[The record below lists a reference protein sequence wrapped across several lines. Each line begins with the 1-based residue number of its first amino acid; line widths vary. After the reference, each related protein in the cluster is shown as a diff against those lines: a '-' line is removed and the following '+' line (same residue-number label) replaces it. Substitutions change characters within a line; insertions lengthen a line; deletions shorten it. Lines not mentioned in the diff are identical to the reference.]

1 MSIKKLTIKGLR
13 GFSEETNINFAIPD
27 NISPGSGLTVLVGPN
42 NSGKSTV
49 IEAIHLL
56 SANTDI
62 VPVSSRNI
70 KVNGQVFIEVEDIIG
85 NNYSLQS
92 TDNKGAFIQRKYNG
106 ENINFYNNFIN
117 TYVLS
122 SKKNFSSTF
131 SNNGSQS
138 RENYKGNTNSSD
150 YREDN
155 NFNNNFG
162 GRLLAIYN
170 NRKIFHYHF

>member
-122 SKKNFSSTF
+122 SKK
-131 SNNGSQS
+131 
-138 RENYKGNTNSSD
+138 
-150 YREDN
+150 
-155 NFNNNFG
+155 
-162 GRLLAIYN
+162 
-170 NRKIFHYHF
+170 IFHLHLVIMVLKVEKITKEIQIVLITVKIIILIIILEVGY